1 MSGFLK
7 NLQTY
12 YDQLRLDS
20 KIEENEDLGC
30 WQEPPEDVQEMIVKL
45 MSFSGRVR
53 LSSLCK
59 SWRSVSMRRE
69 IPTCPQL
76 PWLVHP
82 QAQTGDSLSFSS
94 LSEGKVFTS
103 RLPCPYFKSSRLNK
117 LQLGTS
123 SYFLE
128 SSRGWLVMLQWE
140 FYNWLFIQREQLV
153 IYLVN
158 PVSGAQHRLPPL
170 QTIPGYKEKSDGSS
184 VCEVVLSSPDVST
197 CMVAATLGEQKLLL
211 CRPKEKSWSV
221 FQVLDEDDSSG
232 FIYHI
237 LFSST
242 GILYALVKGSS
253 NCGDETSWI
262 ENRRVKFGDDE
273 VELKV
278 IYDKVYLEWW
288 TDEGLQEFEELYNRP
303 YLSETTNNELLLIY
317 QIKGNVGEDVME
329 GNVIDEEGNNNGEGD
344 ENDMEGNEQN
354 ENVLGWV
361 GQIVRK
367 ALRLKSFFNRNKPE
381 FPYRR
386 TRWFRVYKID
396 PDNNMF
402 HRVQDLGDQML
413 FLADDNSSFSLLATN
428 FKELRGNCIYFATR
442 GMPSG
447 KVHTSREIGIFY
459 LDSGRIERTFPS
471 FEMVTA
477 FNHRHGEFE
486 ALNTEVLSVS
496 VDSVVIVLASG
507 VDTSANCVCWWCSQ
521 VLFKLNCS
529 YS

>member
-12 YDQLRLDS
+12 YDQPRLDS

-30 WQEPPEDVQEMIVKL
+30 WQEPPEDVKEIIVKL

-69 IPTCPQL
+69 IPTCLQL

-82 QAQTGDSLSFSS
+82 QAETGDSLSFSS

-103 RLPCPYFKSSRLNK
+103 RLPCPDFKSLRLNK
-117 LQLGTS
+117 LLLGTS
-123 SYFLE
+123 TNQLQRSSSRFLE
-128 SSRGWLVMLQWE
+128 SSRGWLVMLGWE
-140 FYNWLFIQREQLV
+140 FYYRLFIQRKQLI
-153 IYLVN
+153 IYLLN

-170 QTIPGYKEKSDGSS
+170 QTIPGYKEKSDSHPFS
-184 VCEVVLSSPDVST
+184 QVVLSSPDIDVST
-197 CMVAATLGEQKLLL
+197 CLVAATLGTQKLLL
-211 CRPKEKSWSV
+211 CRPRDKSWSV
-221 FQVLDEDDSSG
+221 FQVFDENDSLG
-232 FIYHI
+232 RVNHI
-237 LFSST
+237 MFSSR
-242 GILYALVKGSS
+242 GIPYALVGDSS
-253 NCGDETSWI
+253 LCGDETWI
-262 ENRRVKFGDDE
+262 ENRSLKFGDDE

-278 IYDKVYLEWW
+278 IYVKVYLESWA
-288 TDEGLQEFEELYNRP
+288 DEGFSMQEYFEYKP
-303 YLSETTNNELLLIY
+303 YLSESTNNELLLIY
-317 QIKGNVGEDVME
+317 QIADTNVRDHDVME
-329 GNVIDEEGNNNGEGD
+329 GNVVD

-361 GQIVRK
+361 GQILRK
-367 ALRLKSFFNRNKPE
+367 ALHLKSFLNRNRPE

-413 FLADDNSSFSLLATN
+413 FLADDSSSLSLLATN

-442 GMPSG
+442 GMACG

-459 LDSGRIERTFPS
+459 LDSGRIERSFPS
-471 FEMVTA
+471 FEMEE
-477 FNHRHGEFE
+477 NSP
-486 ALNTEVLSVS
+486 LSWFVPS
-496 VDSVVIVLASG
+496 L
-507 VDTSANCVCWWCSQ
+507 W
-521 VLFKLNCS
+521 
-529 YS
+529 